1 MDARAAGI
9 YEADHRRAAVR
20 RQVHRLAYLLPHDFG
35 QRAAKH
41 GEVLGV
47 GECEPAVNFAVAG
60 DHGVAEVALGI
71 KPEIGA
77 AVLGEWIQFGK

>member
-1 MDARAAGI
+1 MDARAAGV

-20 RQVHRLAYLLPHDFG
+20 RQVHRLADLLPDDLG

-41 GEVLGV
+41 GEVLGIR
-47 GECEPAVNFAVAG
+47 ECEAAVDFAVAS
-60 DHGVAEVALGI
+60 DHGVAEVSLGV

-77 AVLGEWIQFGK
+77 AVLSEWIQFGE